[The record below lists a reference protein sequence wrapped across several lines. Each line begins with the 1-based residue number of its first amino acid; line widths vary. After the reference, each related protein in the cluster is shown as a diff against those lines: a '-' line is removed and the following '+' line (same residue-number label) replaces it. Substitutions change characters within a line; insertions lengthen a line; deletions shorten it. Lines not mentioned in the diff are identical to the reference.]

1 MTGQP
6 GMEWAESLTWV
17 EVPVAED
24 GGEDHIGS
32 RSDVRAYV
40 GWDLQPDRVTPV
52 AVVLRNADGS
62 AVSPAQWRRLK
73 SSEIIDAAR
82 NMLRLSGEIGSWPP
96 ELWLAVGAV
105 RQLLTGSSMDP
116 PFSPEERA
124 AAEVMLAALGD
135 DDAPRDRKYG
145 PEHYRL
151 VGQLYDAAVAASDP
165 QPVQAVR
172 RAMRRTFPDLKET
185 TVRGWIRT
193 AKERGHI
200 TTRARKS
207 RG

>member
-1 MTGQP
+1 
-6 GMEWAESLTWV
+6 
-17 EVPVAED
+17 
-24 GGEDHIGS
+24 
-32 RSDVRAYV
+32 
-40 GWDLQPDRVTPV
+40 
-52 AVVLRNADGS
+52 
-62 AVSPAQWRRLK
+62 
-73 SSEIIDAAR
+73 
-82 NMLRLSGEIGSWPP
+82 
-96 ELWLAVGAV
+96 
-105 RQLLTGSSMDP
+105 
-116 PFSPEERA
+116 
-124 AAEVMLAALGD
+124 MLAALGD